1 MRSRSAKTRKIY
13 VNVININV
21 DIVFGEFE
29 GGRVIVIFVGFVF
42 ARYI

>member
-1 MRSRSAKTRKIY
+1 MRESRRLAKMKQQLALQKTRKKY

-29 GGRVIVIFVGFVF
+29 GGRVI
-42 ARYI
+42 